1 MVNRD
6 IYISLYN
13 THLDKKSEH
22 DQQIKLDID
31 RTYTKFNFYK
41 NKKNIEKLF
50 NVLHVLACDN
60 LDFGYTQGFNFIVG
74 YFLMRHDGDEIK
86 TFKLI
91 TSFLKNDK
99 YGLKGLF
106 IDEFPKLFLTKY
118 QITKLIEKYLPE
130 LDSYFKNIKLDML
143 SWLSSWIL
151 TLFAKNLEQLNLI
164 EMNKFFDYY
173 IKEGWIVVIKF
184 CMIILEQTKSNILT
198 KDFSELLV
206 YFNDKIWDDLNLENI
221 DELIKNNPITLYEL
235 VDLEIE
241 YVKNLSKPQKK
252 QKKKLTKT
260 EKNIIIGGSSAFFA
274 GLTSLIVG
282 LVLSK
287 K

>member
-6 IYISLYN
+6 TYLSLYN
-13 THLDKKSEH
+13 SYLNKSNNY
-22 DQQIKLDID
+22 DNQIKLDIV
-31 RTYTKFNFYK
+31 RTYTSFNFYK
-41 NKKNIEKLF
+41 EKKNIKKLF

-60 LDFGYTQGFNFIVG
+60 TNFGYTQGFNFIVG
-74 YFLMRHDGDEIK
+74 YFLMRYEGDEIK

-91 TSFLKNDK
+91 NIFLKNDK

-106 IDEFPKLFLTKY
+106 TDEFPKLFLTKY

-151 TLFAKNLEQLNLI
+151 TLFSKNLELLNLVA
-164 EMNKFFDYY
+164 MNKFFDYY

-184 CMIILEQTKSNILT
+184 CIIILEQTKSNILT

-221 DELIKNNPITLYEL
+221 DELLKNNPITLYEI

-252 QKKKLTKT
+252 QKKKLTKV
-260 EKNIIIGGSSAFFA
+260 EKNIIIGSSSAFLA
-274 GLTSLIVG
+274 GITSLIVG
-282 LVLSK
+282 LVLSRK
-287 K
+287 